1 MLFKAKDKK
10 TTEKK
15 NKPKHIKKKIFHSFI
30 EPVDDKVKPPKLTSS
45 NFRCVEKITITC
57 FVNKINNNCPKCAS
71 FTYVN
76 TTTVNCTR
84 CKSGFVDVLVN
95 WTKPKTFSP
104 IKRYRIQ
111 FGSERTF
118 RGRSFGVLS
127 SGAPLNRPPVSS
139 LQSFTNKLLIIL
151 LVKSL
156 EFDLHVRKRYLF

>member
-1 MLFKAKDKK
+1 M
-10 TTEKK
+10 
-15 NKPKHIKKKIFHSFI
+15 
-30 EPVDDKVKPPKLTSS
+30 
-45 NFRCVEKITITC
+45 EKITITC

-95 WTKPKTFSP
+95 WTEPKTFSP

-111 FGSERTF
+111 FGSEYTRH
-118 RGRSFGVLS
+118 GLSFGVLR